1 MPKAV
6 KIDRV
11 FGKEYLGRAGE
22 RRQANYCIRG
32 YIERDTEGVKGPG
45 VKGETI
51 DLGAG
56 EVGWVVE

>member
-6 KIDRV
+6 KINRV

-22 RRQANYCIRG
+22 RRQANYCIRRHLK
-32 YIERDTEGVKGPG
+32 RDTKGRKGPG
-45 VKGETI
+45 VKGEAV